1 MDIKSL
7 TKSSTFNSF
16 TTGSSHKI
24 GAWFATLSQRTRK
37 ASKSIT
43 LGKYLHF
50 LTNSLAKGPL
60 LLKCY
65 FFEILDSY
73 SLSPVHHRNLE
84 DWVFL
89 IFLLIRGLVKYRQ

>member
-43 LGKYLHF
+43 LGK
-50 LTNSLAKGPL
+50 
-60 LLKCY
+60 
-65 FFEILDSY
+65 
-73 SLSPVHHRNLE
+73 
-84 DWVFL
+84 
-89 IFLLIRGLVKYRQ
+89 

>member
-50 LTNSLAKGPL
+50 LTNNLAM

-65 FFEILDSY
+65 IIEVSDSY

-84 DWVFL
+84 D
-89 IFLLIRGLVKYRQ
+89 